1 MVREEAERCDTLR
14 YSWERLNAQAAE
26 VSSHLLA
33 IQPQFKQELIE
44 NVKVFITDC
53 NDFYS
58 NYDKVSVVV
67 NRLGIEERKGTIFV
81 VFKSD

>member
-1 MVREEAERCDTLR
+1 MLNKHELPMVREEAERCDTLR

-44 NVKVFITDC
+44 NVKVFINDC
-53 NDFYS
+53 NDFYK
-58 NYDKVSVVV
+58 NYDQVSVTVYQ
-67 NRLGIEERKGTIFV
+67 
-81 VFKSD
+81 